1 MEEGA
6 VKADQRIKEGKDAV
20 KKGNKANENVKFAS
34 FGQFSDTFKVFDGEE
49 WGQLQYQHD
58 TTAFNRPQGSRIA
71 TFQLPS

>member
-49 WGQLQYQHD
+49 
-58 TTAFNRPQGSRIA
+58 
-71 TFQLPS
+71 